1 MRGLLWLAALA
12 GSLLGASGPPGA
24 APGDSGVVQGRV
36 MVSNTPAAGAVVYLE
51 SPTLAA
57 ATPRDTLVMDQISLR
72 FVPRLLVVPPGT
84 TVEFRNSDVVLHNI
98 FGPGRPGPPFD
109 LGTYASSA
117 TRYHSFN
124 ETGAH
129 VVLCSIHPEMSAYVL
144 VVPSEHFAV
153 ADESG
158 RFRIEDVPPGSYRLG
173 VWHRW
178 TVPYEQEVDLADRLD
193 LQIRLRSR

>member
-1 MRGLLWLAALA
+1 MRGLLFLAILA
-12 GSLLGASGPPGA
+12 GSLLGARA
-24 APGDSGVVQGRV
+24 DEDAGVVQGTV

-51 SPTLAA
+51 GPPVAGTAS
-57 ATPRDTLVMDQISLR
+57 RDTLVMDQVGLR
-72 FVPRLLVVPPGT
+72 FIPRLLVVPPGT
-84 TVEFRNSDVVLHNI
+84 TIEFRNSDVVLHNI

-109 LGTYASSA
+109 LGTYASAA
-117 TRYHSFN
+117 TRYHTFH

-129 VVLCSIHPEMSAYVL
+129 VVLCNVHPEMAAYVL

-158 RFRIEDVPPGSYRLG
+158 RFQIADVPPGIYQLG

-178 TVPYEQEVDLADRLD
+178 TAPYEQPVDLADRLD
-193 LQIRLRSR
+193 LQISLRPR